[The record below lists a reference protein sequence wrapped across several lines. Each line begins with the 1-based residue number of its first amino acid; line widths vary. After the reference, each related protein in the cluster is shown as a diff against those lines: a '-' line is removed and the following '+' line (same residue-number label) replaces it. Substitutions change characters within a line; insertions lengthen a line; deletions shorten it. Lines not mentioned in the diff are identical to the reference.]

1 MKKRIYSFMLALS
14 CIISALAMPASAAKI
29 KINTAEEKVALLE
42 GIGMVDEIDLEA
54 TLTNS
59 QFAGYL
65 LKIFNIDCD
74 ETKILSYAKSY
85 NILGDYDNPE
95 AELDFN
101 MLCKMAV
108 SAMGYDLEAEFAG
121 GYPNG
126 YVKVAGDYK
135 LLKNVNQRNDGK
147 VTGADVVNVLY
158 NMLEVDMC
166 THVLGNGLYMK
177 KGTPLEMMGITRE
190 EGIVT
195 SVYGET
201 LAGAEADARNKI
213 AINSIVYTTDIA
225 GLRDYFAK
233 KVCYYYDE
241 EEEKLLYIAEDKE
254 AVLTINASTITD
266 IQYDNVTYTV
276 KYVDLRE
283 EEYKLK
289 AEPKYISINGEIVT
303 DSEELNKLFNFEYGQ
318 VTAVDYDDDEI
329 YDVLLVERYENYF
342 VKFKGTD
349 FIYDKYTNK
358 EIQFDF
364 EEDYTYIFIKDNKE
378 VTFEDIT
385 EKSVLSVYKDT
396 LGEYIRVYICEDSVK
411 GKLESAVPDE
421 KGQTKL
427 IIDGFPYYTKLDMSS
442 VGIGDV
448 TTFYLDINGNVAA
461 YDATN
466 IVRTLDY
473 GFLVKL
479 YQNDGDETIAAK
491 IFTRNEG
498 MIYLSTQMDSLN
510 VVYKGKGQKYS
521 FEGLKNSTDLPD
533 GLLFDNEG
541 KFVPQLVKFSSN
553 GQILRKLEIAPP
565 VSEYDAKKEYFQL
578 AGQNTNV
585 RYGRNKIGNF
595 AIDVDGGETWV
606 VAIPPDEE
614 MSKDGEYISNYV
626 PSGYCDFSVYDTD
639 DFQMAKVCVIKLE
652 SSEVTKNPSAVDRG
666 IALSVVESVKLVEEY
681 NEEDDEIEKYWEVT
695 MGTDGKVVTHKV
707 RYGKKAIYVGMLKW
721 NSGSVQDE
729 SYGENRILLDTDEE
743 VPTFLRPGDVGQIA
757 LNGGYLVAFR
767 KWYDVED
774 NCMPCRHSSGESIPG
789 YSIAGFGGSIVEG
802 TFGYGKVTNIS
813 SKYIVIDTS
822 NDSIPDSY
830 SDKKYMGNAVYPA
843 QYDKQQGYIYDS
855 KTKKVEKATL
865 RDVKIGD
872 NVVFNYVYFNLVSFV
887 VLR

>member
-1 MKKRIYSFMLALS
+1 MKKRIYSFILLLAF
-14 CIISALAMPASAAKI
+14 IFSAPAMPASAAKI
-29 KINTAEEKVALLE
+29 KIKTAEERVALLK
-42 GIGMVDEIDLEA
+42 GIGMVNEIDSEA
-54 TLTNS
+54 TLTNA

-65 LKIFNIDCD
+65 LKIFNIHCD
-74 ETKILSYAKSY
+74 ETKILSFAKSY
-85 NILGDYDNPE
+85 NILGDYDKPE

-126 YVKVAGDYK
+126 YINVADEYK
-135 LLKNVNQRNDGK
+135 LLKNVNQENDGK
-147 VTGADVVNVLY
+147 VTGEDVVNVLY
-158 NMLEVDMC
+158 NMLEVEMC
-166 THVLGNGLYMK
+166 THTLANGIYIK
-177 KGTPLEMMGITRE
+177 KGTPLESMGITRA

-195 SVYGET
+195 AVYGQT
-201 LAGAEADARNKI
+201 LAGTKANFPEEI
-213 AINSIVYTTDIA
+213 AVNSIVYTTEIT
-225 GLRDYFAK
+225 GLNDYFAK

-254 AVLTINASTITD
+254 AVLEINASAITD
-266 IQYDNVTYTV
+266 IEYNNITYIV
-276 KYVDLRE
+276 EYEDLRE
-283 EEYKLK
+283 DEYEFK
-289 AEPKYISINGEIVT
+289 AEPKYISINGETVT
-303 DSEELNKLFNFEYGQ
+303 DAKGLNELFDFEYGQ

-329 YDVLLVERYENYF
+329 YDVLLIEKYENYF
-342 VKFKGTD
+342 VRFKGTD
-349 FIYDKYTNK
+349 FIYDTYTDR

-385 EKSVLSVYKDT
+385 EKSVISVYKDT
-396 LGEYIRVYICEDSVK
+396 SGKYIKVLICEDAVN
-411 GKLESAVPDE
+411 GRLESAASE
-421 KGQTKL
+421 ENGQKKL

-498 MIYLSTQMDSLN
+498 MIYLSTTTDLLN
-510 VVYKGKGQKYS
+510 VSYEGKSQKYN
-521 FEGLKNSTDLPD
+521 FEGLKRSTDIPE
-533 GLLFDNEG
+533 GLLFDKDG
-541 KFVPQLVKFSSN
+541 KFIPQLVKFSSN
-553 GQILRKLEIAPP
+553 GQVLKKLEIAPP

-578 AGQNTNV
+578 AGQNTDV

-652 SSEVTKNPSAVDRG
+652 STNVTKNPSAVDRG

-695 MGTDGKVVTHKV
+695 LGTGGKVVTHKV

-729 SYGENRILLDTDEE
+729 SYGENRILVDTDEE

-757 LNGGYLVAFR
+757 LNEGYMVAFR

-789 YSIAGFGGSIVEG
+789 YSIAGFGGSFVEG

-843 QYDKQQGYIYDS
+843 QYDKQVGYIYDS
-855 KTKKVEKATL
+855 KTKKVETATL